1 MRSIFVLFS
10 FLVLAVFLI
19 TCGGGTV
26 LVESTPRPEAALKTE
41 PVAAPDGVFEIQVPQ
56 VEWTPATISS
66 GLGDGLVRALADRKA
81 VALVLSRSA
90 TPLLEDRVFQMIK
103 AAAPETKVVARGRS
117 TLDNLMEERG
127 EIPYRTTMQPGG
139 TDIMGRPYYL
149 PKEHPLKTDWL
160 TRKKPLKGAEAIL
173 AVRPIRAD
181 DKKLK
186 RLREGKR
193 GGCKDME
200 KALADS
206 IDNGAEF
213 FRPYNEAASEIL
225 VAEFARHLEVAMPYW
240 RDELDQT
247 AGQVEPGGP
256 AARCVEEYRSLIDK
270 YEPCL
275 SGTCPLGPR
284 LFIFGAGI
292 IGLADSG
299 VFIHDNCP
307 AGGMRDYAAE
317 IEDLAARVVSEE
329 ISSLDSGW
337 ASELARAGALSELK
351 RGVEEA
357 CAPRH
362 RRIDA
367 DELTAARVE
376 VREFLTD
383 LSSRELAGDWEPA
396 SGMERVPGVG
406 PVRVLAR
413 VRVSGH
419 NPVIGVGDL
428 KKRLRKLDK
437 CDDGGERLYQ
447 AVLIDVGSSEVL
459 FMGIFF
465 EEELLCDGFPP
476 GSP

>member
-1 MRSIFVLFS
+1 MRSIVVLLLS
-10 FLVLAVFLI
+10 LLLVVFLG

-26 LVESTPRPEAALKTE
+26 LVESTPRPESGLKTE
-41 PVAAPDGVFEIQVPQ
+41 PVAAPGGVFEVQVPD

-66 GLGDGLVRALADRKA
+66 GLGDGLANALADLKA
-81 VALVLSRSA
+81 IAFVLNRNAS
-90 TPLLEDRVFQMIK
+90 PLLEDRVYQMIK

-139 TDIMGRPYYL
+139 TDILGRPYYL

-160 TRKKPLKGAEAIL
+160 TRAEPLKGAEAL
-173 AVRPIRAD
+173 LTVRPIRAD

-193 GGCKDME
+193 GGCKEMV
-200 KALADS
+200 KALADGV
-206 IDNGAEF
+206 DKGAEF
-213 FRPYNEAASEIL
+213 FRPYHEAASKLLI
-225 VAEFARHLEVAMPYW
+225 AEFARHLEVALPYW
-240 RDELDQT
+240 RDELKQT
-247 AGQVEPGGP
+247 AGQVEPGGA
-256 AARCVEEYRSLIDK
+256 AARCVEEYSELIDR

-292 IGLADSG
+292 IGLMDSS

-307 AGGMRDYAAE
+307 VGGMRDYAAE
-317 IEDLAARVVSEE
+317 IEDLAARVVSEV
-329 ISSLDSGW
+329 ISGLDSGW
-337 ASELARAGALSELK
+337 ASELVRAGTLSELK
-351 RGVEEA
+351 SGIEEA
-357 CAPRH
+357 CVPRH
-362 RRIDA
+362 RRIDTG
-367 DELTAARVE
+367 ELNAARAE
-376 VREFLTD
+376 VKEFLND
-383 LSSRELAGDWEPA
+383 LSGRELVGDWETA
-396 SGMERVPGVG
+396 TGMERVPGVG
-406 PVRVLAR
+406 PVRILAR

-419 NPVIGVGDL
+419 NPVVGVGDL
-428 KKRLRKLDK
+428 RKRLRKLDR

-447 AVLIDVGSSEVL
+447 AVLIDVGSSEVH

>member
-1 MRSIFVLFS
+1 
-10 FLVLAVFLI
+10 
-19 TCGGGTV
+19 
-26 LVESTPRPEAALKTE
+26 
-41 PVAAPDGVFEIQVPQ
+41 
-56 VEWTPATISS
+56 
-66 GLGDGLVRALADRKA
+66 
-81 VALVLSRSA
+81 
-90 TPLLEDRVFQMIK
+90 
-103 AAAPETKVVARGRS
+103 
-117 TLDNLMEERG
+117 
-127 EIPYRTTMQPGG
+127 
-139 TDIMGRPYYL
+139 MGRPYYL

-160 TRKKPLKGAEAIL
+160 QRKKPLKGAEAL
-173 AVRPIRAD
+173 LTVRPIRAD

-193 GGCKDME
+193 GGCKEMVE
-200 KALADS
+200 ALTDG
-206 IDNGAEF
+206 IDKGAEF
-213 FRPYNEAASEIL
+213 FRPYRGAASKMLI
-225 VAEFARHLEVAMPYW
+225 AEFARHLEVALPYW
-240 RDELDQT
+240 REELDQA
-247 AGQVEPGGP
+247 AGQVEPGGA

-292 IGLADSG
+292 IGLMDSG

-317 IEDLAARVVSEE
+317 IEDLAARVVSEVV
-329 ISSLDSGW
+329 SDLDSGW
-337 ASELARAGALSELK
+337 ASELVRAGTLFELK
-351 RGVEEA
+351 SGIEEA

-362 RRIDA
+362 RRIDVG
-367 DELTAARVE
+367 ELNAARAE
-376 VREFLTD
+376 VREFLKD
-383 LSSRELAGDWEPA
+383 LSGRELEGDWETA
-396 SGMERVPGVG
+396 TGMERVPGVG
-406 PVRVLAR
+406 PVRILAR

-419 NPVIGVGDL
+419 NPVAGVGDL
-428 KKRLRKLDK
+428 KKRLRKLDR